1 MESILWTQRYN
12 SLGQART
19 RPPLP
24 RPTSLP
30 QNGQL
35 LYLHGRVFPQPDL
48 FPSAWLLKV
57 CPPVAVALVRGSP
70 PCTATRHTC
79 RVQLTQSRSSSS
91 SGSHCFNKQFS
102 PSSAHWHVHALLS
115 SWHSRDS

>member
-1 MESILWTQRYN
+1 MHESGNQVYPTHGFPSPDPVQQSEGGIGMEGPAETFLDEINSVDSIPPLIVEIPCVHRLNIFHQKYCRIWTQRYN

-35 LYLHGRVFPQPDL
+35 LYL
-48 FPSAWLLKV
+48 
-57 CPPVAVALVRGSP
+57 
-70 PCTATRHTC
+70 TI
-79 RVQLTQSRSSSS
+79 
-91 SGSHCFNKQFS
+91 
-102 PSSAHWHVHALLS
+102 
-115 SWHSRDS
+115 